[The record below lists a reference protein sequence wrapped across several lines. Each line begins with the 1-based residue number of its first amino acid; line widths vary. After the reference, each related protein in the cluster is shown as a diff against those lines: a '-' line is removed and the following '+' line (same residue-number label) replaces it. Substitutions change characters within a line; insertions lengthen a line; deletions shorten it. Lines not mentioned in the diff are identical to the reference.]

1 MFARAAGIEKKR
13 LYPNNPDT
21 AETLYGIGCLRTA
34 QARYGEAES
43 YLNRA
48 LQMQRK
54 ILLPHHADIARTLE
68 AKADLARK
76 MGHAGE
82 AASCAA
88 QAKSIRVELSAIR

>member
-1 MFARAAGIEKKR
+1 MFARATAIEGER
-13 LYPNNPDT
+13 LYPSNPDT
-21 AETLYGIGCLRTA
+21 AETLYGLGLLRSA
-34 QARYGEAES
+34 QSNYGEAES

-54 ILLPHHADIARTLE
+54 ILLPHHSDIARTLE